1 MKRFTVTTPAKT
13 HAQATKLDKRRQ
25 AVQSLVDRYNNDPE
39 FGETMAHLTGA
50 LYLAIACA
58 DNCTWEMDKL
68 TTNILIPAELRK
80 CIKDMTTCMQRTIR
94 AEERNKLLACTPQHF
109 EDLADDGRQIMELL
123 NAISGMQYTN
133 FTKVKA
139 YAINLSNQEK
149 TTSKTA

>member
-1 MKRFTVTTPAKT
+1 MPGISTANFHTNNMKRFTVTTPAKT

-25 AVQSLVDRYNNDPE
+25 AVQSLVDRYNTDPE

-58 DNCTWEMDKL
+58 DNCTWEIDKL

-94 AEERNKLLACTPQHF
+94 AEERNKLLACTPKGKSVQVSRERVPATGKRHLRHQSRQHVH
-109 EDLADDGRQIMELL
+109 RP
-123 NAISGMQYTN
+123 
-133 FTKVKA
+133 
-139 YAINLSNQEK
+139 
-149 TTSKTA
+149 